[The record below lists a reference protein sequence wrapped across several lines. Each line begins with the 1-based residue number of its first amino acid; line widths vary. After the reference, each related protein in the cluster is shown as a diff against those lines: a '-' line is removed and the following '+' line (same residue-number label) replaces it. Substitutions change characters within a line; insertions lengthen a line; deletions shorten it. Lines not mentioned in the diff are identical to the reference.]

1 MTIQW
6 RWVWR
11 VQACAFLPP
20 AAQGKSPSQES
31 GPYLQ
36 HGSATNGFSSARC
49 RDRNNL
55 SVCENREKVDDWGLA
70 CTQASLAR
78 PGLGGKARLGDM
90 ITGRSK
96 RGREHRVVRPSPGH
110 GVTNR
115 YLQREREGAQ
125 GCREGPPWG
134 THSAAGPVPIWQREA
149 LGSTGHARS
158 LEQRPFRT

>member
-1 MTIQW
+1 M
-6 RWVWR
+6 
-11 VQACAFLPP
+11 QACAFLPP

-115 YLQREREGAQ
+115 YLQREGKGHRDAGKALPGGPIALLAQ
-125 GCREGPPWG
+125 FLSGGGRLWDPQAMPGPWSKG
-134 THSAAGPVPIWQREA
+134 LSGLKA
-149 LGSTGHARS
+149 
-158 LEQRPFRT
+158 